1 MAGRNVKGTLA
12 QGRVSVFCAFTMAKW
27 RTELRR
33 PRRDSQQPG
42 RTPGAAGGST
52 RPRQGR
58 KGESRQAI
66 LPAPPAAC
74 PRFTAN
80 PVFTPEATIFRP
92 SGPPTGSCDAF
103 LVEEFEKTAL
113 KNRGRC
119 LQSAHPL
126 MNSEYP
132 SQVIVGLMLLS
143 LLSVLVI
150 GLMITLFVVR
160 VLDRRK
166 LAQHGMEGPSG
177 ENSPAPW
184 SGTVAPWQEVPSRW
198 MAVKSKNLDALE
210 EVLGLRN
217 AKRVPWGSG
226 SLNLTHQTLLI
237 SPPIDGWLLIVG
249 PGLPDPSKDVDE
261 CYRFVLKVSRA
272 IGHVQ
277 FFSLNRPLQHHAWV
291 RAEGASIIR
300 AYAWAGET
308 VWNQGAMTHAERH
321 LGMRCLSYG
330 EIVEFDP
337 HGSQA
342 TETNLERLFKLAAL
356 WSLDPSSL
364 DQRRLSRADGICG
377 ELASLG

>member
-1 MAGRNVKGTLA
+1 
-12 QGRVSVFCAFTMAKW
+12 
-27 RTELRR
+27 
-33 PRRDSQQPG
+33 
-42 RTPGAAGGST
+42 
-52 RPRQGR
+52 
-58 KGESRQAI
+58 
-66 LPAPPAAC
+66 
-74 PRFTAN
+74 
-80 PVFTPEATIFRP
+80 
-92 SGPPTGSCDAF
+92 
-103 LVEEFEKTAL
+103 
-113 KNRGRC
+113 
-119 LQSAHPL
+119 

-132 SQVIVGLMLLS
+132 NQVIVGLMLLS

-160 VLDRRK
+160 VLDRRR
-166 LAQHGMEGPSG
+166 LA
-177 ENSPAPW
+177 ENEVEAHPEEHSLAPW
-184 SGTVAPWQEVPSRW
+184 SGMVAPWREAPSRW
-198 MAVKSKNLDALE
+198 MAVKSKNLDFLE

-217 AKRVPWGSG
+217 AKRVSWGSG
-226 SLNLTHQTLLI
+226 SLHLTHQTLLV
-237 SPPIDGWLLIVG
+237 SPPVDGWLLIVG

-277 FFSLNRPLQHHAWV
+277 FFSLNRALQHHAWV
-291 RAEGASIIR
+291 RAEGASIVR

-308 VWNQGAMTHAERH
+308 VWNQGAMTHAELH

-337 HGSQA
+337 HGGQA
-342 TETNLERLFKLAAL
+342 TDNNVERLFKLAAL